1 VGVHD
6 ALGASLRL
14 RVTIVG
20 TRCTLRPVG
29 RAVRLSVVLAVCALA
44 LPCAASAE
52 PIVTLGTTAGP
63 ASAVTDGAGTL
74 HAVWH
79 TYEQQG
85 GPDMLSYCRIPAGGT
100 TCTPTILGG
109 FPSIV
114 VGDPRLLLR
123 RQDGALIIVVPGND
137 DQARNVTFLLAS
149 IDGGATWSGPTIA
162 GIGMFDVDHA
172 VLTPD
177 GGAVDT
183 LEDFV
188 TNMSWQRVP
197 ISSPPTPPETRIVS
211 LTAEPNGRDT
221 SFNFSGN
228 LGYRP
233 DGRPMIVAYSPNDPG
248 GNRYRVLRAGA
259 DPYVNGSWTPWSAA
273 PRLGGISVV
282 TAFGPNGI
290 WAMTHDSILAGMG
303 LKVWRF
309 DGHRFERPWSLG
321 TIGGRATT
329 NVLGDTPVAGGAYDF
344 AQDAGGR
351 LHAAWSN
358 PGLCGLRRQCLLY
371 RRNEPRGFGPP
382 VVYPLPTGVDQP
394 RYLTLAPNEGG
405 SGWMVWRA
413 GFGDSPSFATALATP
428 PRGSRIGSRRIGR
441 SRRVTVPTHYA
452 CIAPGGRFVHRAL
465 VSGRRRGVTIVSVRF
480 SFDGGQL
487 ARTDHRAPYRIV
499 YRLSFPAGT
508 RHVAEARVTY
518 RLNGRTRHTSVGRA
532 IVMCP

>member
-1 VGVHD
+1 
-6 ALGASLRL
+6 
-14 RVTIVG
+14 
-20 TRCTLRPVG
+20 
-29 RAVRLSVVLAVCALA
+29 
-44 LPCAASAE
+44 
-52 PIVTLGTTAGP
+52 
-63 ASAVTDGAGTL
+63 
-74 HAVWH
+74 
-79 TYEQQG
+79 
-85 GPDMLSYCRIPAGGT
+85 
-100 TCTPTILGG
+100 
-109 FPSIV
+109 
-114 VGDPRLLLR
+114 
-123 RQDGALIIVVPGND
+123 
-137 DQARNVTFLLAS
+137 
-149 IDGGATWSGPTIA
+149 
-162 GIGMFDVDHA
+162 
-172 VLTPD
+172 
-177 GGAVDT
+177 
-183 LEDFV
+183 
-188 TNMSWQRVP
+188 
-197 ISSPPTPPETRIVS
+197 
-211 LTAEPNGRDT
+211 
-221 SFNFSGN
+221 
-228 LGYRP
+228 
-233 DGRPMIVAYSPNDPG
+233 
-248 GNRYRVLRAGA
+248 
-259 DPYVNGSWTPWSAA
+259 
-273 PRLGGISVV
+273 V

-309 DGHRFERPWSLG
+309 DGHRFERPRSLG

-358 PGLCGLRRQCLLY
+358 PGLCGPRRQCLLY

>member
-1 VGVHD
+1 M
-6 ALGASLRL
+6 
-14 RVTIVG
+14 
-20 TRCTLRPVG
+20 G
-29 RAVRLSVVLAVCALA
+29 RTVRLVVGCTAACALT
-44 LPCAASAE
+44 LQCAAGAE
-52 PIVTLGTTAGP
+52 PIVSLGATAGP
-63 ASAVTDGAGTL
+63 VSAVTDGAGTL

-85 GPDMLSYCRIPAGGT
+85 GPDMLSYCRVPAGGT

-114 VGDPRLLLR
+114 VGNPHLLLR
-123 RQDGALIIVVPGND
+123 RQDGALIVVVPGDD
-137 DQARNVTFLLAS
+137 DQARDVTFELVS
-149 IDGGATWSGPTIA
+149 TDGGATWSGPTIVGVGQYDIDEVA
-162 GIGMFDVDHA
+162 
-172 VLTPD
+172 LTPD
-177 GGAVDT
+177 GTAVDT

-188 TNMSWQRVP
+188 RNMSWQRVP
-197 ISSPPTPPETRIVS
+197 VGGAAETRIVS

-221 SFNFSGN
+221 SFVFSGN
-228 LGYRP
+228 VGYLP
-233 DGRPMIVAYSPNDPG
+233 DGRPMIVGYSPDSPG
-248 GNRYRVLRAGA
+248 GSRYRVLRAGA
-259 DPYVNGSWTPWSAA
+259 DPYVNGSWSAWSAS

-309 DGHRFERPWSLG
+309 DGRRFVKPRSLG

-329 NVLGDTPVAGGAYDF
+329 NALGDTPVAGGAYDF
-344 AQDAGGR
+344 VQDAGGR
-351 LHAAWSN
+351 LHAAWSK
-358 PGLCGLRRQCLLY
+358 PGLCGTRRQCLLY

-382 VVYPLPTGVDQP
+382 VVYPLPAGVDQP
-394 RYLTLAPNEGG
+394 QYLTLAPNEGG

-413 GFGDSPSFATALATP
+413 GFGNSPSFATPLVTP

-441 SRRVTVPTHYA
+441 SRRITVPTHYA
-452 CIAPGGRFVHRAL
+452 CIAPGGRFVRRLL
-465 VSGRRRGVTIVSVRF
+465 VSGRRRGVRIVSVRF

-499 YRLSFPAGT
+499 YRLQFTAGT
-508 RHVAEARVTY
+508 RHVAEAQVTY
-518 RLNGRTRHTSVGRA
+518 RLAGRTRHTSVGRA